1 MRFLSTSPPVTR
13 AVLTVWCIAL
23 IRARAVLSFLAAALQ
38 FGNNERM
45 ADNAPTT
52 ARARVRAEITEE
64 VLRAAR
70 RQLAEVGAA
79 ALSMR
84 AITREL
90 GMSSSAIYRYFPS
103 RDALITQLIIDAYN
117 SLGETAEEAEQAVDR
132 RDLKRRFTTIGH
144 AVRDWALRNSHEYML
159 IYGTPIPGYE
169 APEDTILPATRVST
183 LLLTVGI
190 EAGTDPAVTGVGI
203 TKMPEVV
210 RADLEETSARF
221 DMGLPAPTLMLG
233 LMSWSLI
240 IGTISQEMF
249 GHFNNV
255 VDDNAAY
262 FDHML
267 TLTAEQLGL

>member
-1 MRFLSTSPPVTR
+1 M
-13 AVLTVWCIAL
+13 LTVWCIAL
-23 IRARAVLSFLAAALQ
+23 AITRAVLSFLATALH

-52 ARARVRAEITEE
+52 ARARVRAEMTAEILN
-64 VLRAAR
+64 VAR
-70 RQLAEVGAA
+70 SQLAEVGAA

-90 GMSSSAIYRYFPS
+90 GMASSAIYRYFPS

-117 SLGETAEEAEQAVDR
+117 SVGEAAEHAEQTVER
-132 RDLKRRFTTIGH
+132 GDLKLRFTTVGR
-144 AVRDWALRNSHEYML
+144 AVRDWALRNPHEYML

-169 APEDTILPATRVST
+169 APEDTIVPATRVST

-190 EAGTDPAVTGVGI
+190 EAAIDPTRTGSGVI
-203 TKMPEVV
+203 DMPDSV
-210 RADLEETSARF
+210 RADLEETSVRLG
-221 DMGLPAPTLMLG
+221 MGLPAPTLMLG

-240 IGTISQEMF
+240 IGTISHEMY

-267 TLTAEQLGL
+267 TITAQQLGL